1 MKLRGLLTGGAL
13 ALALTLSACGGGGGE
28 GGNTGGTGGGETGG
42 GTGGATAITIGTDKA
57 AELKFIPTTAE
68 APANTQV
75 QLTFRNDSTSQPH
88 NLVFQEGI
96 TAKTADLV
104 AAGASET
111 LEFTTPGAGDYKFV
125 CTIHP
130 GMEGTL
136 TVK

>member
-1 MKLRGLLTGGAL
+1 MKFHGLLTGGAL
-13 ALALTLSACGGGGGE
+13 ALALTLSACGGGGD
-28 GGNTGGTGGGETGG
+28 GGSTGGTGGGTGG
-42 GTGGATAITIGTDKA
+42 GSAITIGTDKA

-75 QLTFRNDSTSQPH
+75 QLTFRNDSDSQPH

>member
-57 AELKFIPTTAE
+57 AELKFIPNTAE

-75 QLTFRNDSTSQPH
+75 QLTFRNDSDSQPH

-96 TAKTADLV
+96 TAKTSDLV

-111 LEFTTPGAGDYKFV
+111 LEFTTPGAGAYKFV

-130 GMEGTL
+130 GMDGTL